1 MHHFNMPHTEADR
14 RRQLQPPI
22 HRPPPRVQGPA
33 PPDTHQTAPEG
44 QSASTPAVTVTR
56 ITQVEQHVPM
66 PETTTGRSYTAAVKG
81 GKRTSTNF
89 PSSSM
94 GSTGM
99 PQPHPDNKRKNLTL
113 LDPNY
118 DPDRGQQQTL
128 DSLQTPRPNYSPVTP
143 SSVEEYL
150 QPRSP
155 GTPYFPVKDDVDDQ
169 QDNYNPASHLARL
182 ASKSFEASNNETA
195 MDCAIQMLR

>member
-1 MHHFNMPHTEADR
+1 MMMHHFNMAHIEADR

-66 PETTTGRSYTAAVKG
+66 SETTTGRSYTAAVKG
-81 GKRTSTNF
+81 GKRTSKSY
-89 PSSSM
+89 PSTSM

-99 PQPHPDNKRKNLTL
+99 PQPQPEAQVSRNTVL
-113 LDPNY
+113 
-118 DPDRGQQQTL
+118 
-128 DSLQTPRPNYSPVTP
+128 P
-143 SSVEEYL
+143 SQRNNIGS
-150 QPRSP
+150 RH
-155 GTPYFPVKDDVDDQ
+155 TDV
-169 QDNYNPASHLARL
+169 ALKTKISII
-182 ASKSFEASNNETA
+182 K
-195 MDCAIQMLR
+195 I